1 MKSSSA
7 FVAGVLLLVA
17 VPASA
22 QSTQPT
28 QSTTTTQST
37 TATTPAPTLTDLA
50 KQAKEK
56 KAGEPAKKTFTNDDL
71 KSINVPPSPDG
82 ATSDGAKSGDAKDAS
97 KPGAKSG
104 DASKSGDA
112 AKSDEG
118 KKDDSSKADPAKTEK
133 YWRDKMDAAR
143 EDVRRDQTFAAAL
156 QSRINALT
164 ADFTGRDDPY
174 QRAQIADD
182 RQKAIAELD
191 RVNKAIEDGNKA
203 IAGIEEEARKAMVPA
218 GWIR

>member
-1 MKSSSA
+1 MKSSGG

-17 VPASA
+17 VPALA
-22 QSTQPT
+22 QST

-37 TATTPAPTLTDLA
+37 TATSPAPTLGDLA
-50 KQAKEK
+50 KQAQEK
-56 KAGEPAKKTFTNDDL
+56 KAATTAQKTFTNDDL
-71 KSINVPPSPDG
+71 KSIAVPPSPED
-82 ATSDGAKSGDAKDAS
+82 ATSDAAKSADAKDAS

-112 AKSDEG
+112 AKSDAA
-118 KKDDSSKADPAKTEK
+118 KNDDPSKADPTKTEK
-133 YWRDKMDAAR
+133 YWHDKMDAAR
-143 EDVRRDQTFAAAL
+143 EDVRRNQAFATAL
-156 QSRINALT
+156 QSRVNALT

-182 RQKAIAELD
+182 RQKALAELD